1 MDNWDC
7 SMGSSTEDGGGTED
21 NSGDTTTEDRDVST
35 IEVKS
40 LLDVFNNAEDIGEF
54 FGFIW
59 YNPQVM
65 FIWFHFW

>member
-1 MDNWDC
+1 MSSD
-7 SMGSSTEDGGGTED
+7 SGSSGDTTTD
-21 NSGDTTTEDRDVST
+21 DTTTEDRDVAT

-40 LLDVFNNAEDIGEF
+40 LYDVFENANDVGEVF
-54 FGFIW
+54 AFIW